1 MDTYDKYAMLRDK
14 KGYTDYRVC
23 KLAGI
28 ETSTMSSW
36 KTKRYEPKV
45 PTLQKIA
52 VVLECN
58 LSDFYEKMGE
68 SHEDVIISIT
78 WLEELGSRLNNIV
91 SLLGAVDIGVMKEIV
106 GISEMIEEAQAR
118 SENVETTT
126 ELNVD

>member
-1 MDTYDKYAMLRDK
+1 MDTYDKYAELRDR

-58 LSDFYEKMGE
+58 LSDFYENRVE

-78 WLEELGSRLNNIV
+78 WLDELGNRLNNLV
-91 SLLGAVDIGVMKEIV
+91 SLLGAVDIRVMKEIV
-106 GISEMIEEAQAR
+106 RISEMIEEIQVR
-118 SENVETTT
+118 CEKGETTT
-126 ELNVD
+126 D

>member
-23 KLAGI
+23 KLAGV

-52 VVLECN
+52 VVLEYN
-58 LSDFYEKMGE
+58 LSDFYEKTGA
-68 SHEDVIISIT
+68 SHDDVIISIT
-78 WLEELGSRLNNIV
+78 WLEELRSRLNNLV
-91 SLLGAVDIGVMKEIV
+91 SLLGVVDIGVMKEIV
-106 GISEMIEEAQAR
+106 GISEMIEEAQVQCEKGEA
-118 SENVETTT
+118 
-126 ELNVD
+126 

>member
-1 MDTYDKYAMLRDK
+1 MDTYDKYAELRDK

-23 KLAGI
+23 KLAGV

-58 LSDFYEKMGE
+58 LSDFYENRVE
-68 SHEDVIISIT
+68 SHEDVIISIA
-78 WLEELGSRLNNIV
+78 WLDELGNRLDNLV

-106 GISEMIEEAQAR
+106 GISEMIEEAQVR
-118 SENVETTT
+118 CEKGDT
-126 ELNVD
+126 

>member
-1 MDTYDKYAMLRDK
+1 MDTYDKYAELRDK

-45 PTLQKIA
+45 PTLLKIA

-58 LSDFYEKMGE
+58 LSDFYEKRRE

-78 WLEELGSRLNNIV
+78 WLEELGNRLNNLV
-91 SLLGAVDIGVMKEIV
+91 SLLGAVEIGVMKEIV

-118 SENVETTT
+118 SEKVETTT
-126 ELNVD
+126 D

>member
-1 MDTYDKYAMLRDK
+1 MDTYDKYAELRDM

-23 KLAGI
+23 KLSGI
-28 ETSTMSSW
+28 ETSTISSW

-58 LSDFYEKMGE
+58 LSDFYEKRGE
-68 SHEDVIISIT
+68 SYEDVIISIT
-78 WLEELGSRLNNIV
+78 WLEELEKRFNHLV

-106 GISEMIEEAQAR
+106 AISGMIEEVQAR
-118 SENVETTT
+118 CED
-126 ELNVD
+126 VDTVKSIVH